1 MVVVVV
7 VVVNPTLQG
16 RVEVRVRVI
25 EGVTMVAMR
34 MILKQKPPQRIAVTK
49 MIQKLMPPQRMDV
62 MVLK

>member
-1 MVVVVV
+1 MVVVV

-34 MILKQKPPQRIAVTK
+34 MILKPKPPQR

>member
-1 MVVVVV
+1 MAVV

-16 RVEVRVRVI
+16 RVKVRVRVT

-34 MILKQKPPQRIAVTK
+34 MILKPKPPQRITVTK
-49 MIQKLMPPQRMDV
+49 MMQKLMPPQRMDV

>member
-16 RVEVRVRVI
+16 RVEVRVRVT
-25 EGVTMVAMR
+25 EGVMMVAMR
-34 MILKQKPPQRIAVTK
+34 SKPPQRIAVTK